1 MSQKGKCK
9 VIYMHS
15 SGEKSTVDRTVDRTV
30 DNCTAPYVGL
40 RLHQH
45 KYSSVECSARHHSI
59 WCERLFIRSAK
70 NKCEWQLSILRQF
83 DGSSGVYLDRHG
95 CQTMLDIRFSHQC
108 GGCEVQTASN
118 QTLNNHKREAQERK
132 RLDGRLGQ
140 TLIIYGPP
148 LEDWIVARPST
159 PTDNR

>member
-1 MSQKGKCK
+1 MNLFCGWPANRECHKKENASL
-9 VIYMHS
+9 YRMHS
-15 SGEKSTVDRTVDRTV
+15 SGEMSTVISRHV

-45 KYSSVECSARHHSI
+45 KYSSAECSARHHSL

-70 NKCEWQLSILRQF
+70 NKCGRQLSILRQF

-118 QTLNNHKREAQERK
+118 QTLNNHKREAQEAR
-132 RLDGRLGQ
+132 
-140 TLIIYGPP
+140 
-148 LEDWIVARPST
+148 DWMA
-159 PTDNR
+159 D